1 MYIFTPDLRVRIC
14 ADNITMIQG
23 RLGNLGRI
31 DDKYDVAI
39 STACGAGLDNLVTDT
54 IAGGQ
59 LCIEHLRKNDLGR
72 ASVMCLDRINSRDM
86 RPIQTPENAPRLFD
100 LITMKDPKYAS
111 AFFQIIHNTLVA
123 PDLEQANRI
132 AFPTD
137 PNAKR
142 WRVVTLDG
150 KVIDT
155 SGTMSGGGGRPA
167 KGGMSS
173 KITNDDVSPEVVARC
188 EKEREVAVE
197 ALRVFGDER
206 ERVEKDL
213 NQVKMRLPE
222 IGLDMEKLEM
232 ELKTGGKRME
242 EAEKRFAE
250 LK

>member
-1 MYIFTPDLRVRIC
+1 MNRL
-14 ADNITMIQG
+14 QG

-31 DDKYDVAI
+31 DDKYDIAI

-72 ASVMCLDRINSRDM
+72 ASVMCLDRINARDM
-86 RPIQTPENAPRLFD
+86 RPIQTPDNAPRLFD
-100 LITMKDPKYAS
+100 LITFKDPKYAP
-111 AFFQIIHNTLVA
+111 AFFQVIHNTLVA

-132 AFPTD
+132 AFPSD
-137 PNAKR
+137 PKAKR

-167 KGGMSS
+167 KGGMGS
-173 KITNDDVSPEVVARC
+173 KITADDVSPEAVAKCDR
-188 EKEREVAVE
+188 ERDVAVE
-197 ALRVFGDER
+197 ALRVFADER
-206 ERVEKDL
+206 GRVEEDL
-213 NQVKMRLPE
+213 NALRTRLPE
-222 IGLDMEKLEM
+222 ISMEMEKIGM

-250 LK
+250 LR